1 MAMLDRYK
9 KKGGFLQLLQLIE
22 TSPKAKQE
30 QFLSLIA
37 SESPA
42 WEEALKRKAIT
53 ADKILSWQPEILAEI
68 VTRLPLL
75 TVSVILHG
83 MNSDEVERVISAL
96 PPITRRKITDGI
108 AEVNPN
114 PGEKAS
120 CLMKMQS
127 EVRGYISQGILK
139 LDKID
144 PELAIPENIEDILG
158 THFATL
164 SLEDLDGIKQ
174 ETNKIAQSPSG
185 ASDATVHQQ
194 EIEFLKRKVNLLVGE
209 VNALKQENIVLK
221 DKLAQIKKIA

>member
-30 QFLSLIA
+30 QFLTLIA
-37 SESPA
+37 NESPA
-42 WEEALKRKAIT
+42 WEEVLKRKSIT
-53 ADKILSWQPEILAEI
+53 AEKILSWQPEVLAEI
-68 VTRLPLL
+68 VTRLPPL

-83 MNSDEVERVISAL
+83 MEPTQVDRIISAL

-114 PGEKAS
+114 AGEKS
-120 CLMKMQS
+120 TCMMKMQA

-144 PELAIPENIEDILG
+144 PDLVIPENFEEALSA
-158 THFATL
+158 HFSAL
-164 SLEDLDGIKQ
+164 SVDDLDSIKAESSRMGQ
-174 ETNKIAQSPSG
+174 ASSSG
-185 ASDATVHQQ
+185 DASIHQQ

-209 VNALKQENIVLK
+209 VNALKQENTILK
-221 DKLAQIKKIA
+221 DKLSQIRKIA